1 MRDSPLRVALVADLL
16 SEQWPS
22 MDLVADMLLAELG
35 ELGTRANLRTELIRP
50 TLRRRNGSFGRYRN
64 RFVDYTWWL
73 RQHLRAADVFHVV
86 DHSYA
91 HLVHV
96 LPADRTVVTC
106 HDPDAFLR
114 LVAPERNTSRLP
126 KTLTRTVLS
135 GMRKAAHVTCDSQVT
150 HDEIL
155 RFGLMPSDRLSIVH
169 MGVHPVFR
177 LEPDR
182 SADAELTTVL
192 GPKNSEVTELLHV
205 GTCIP
210 RKRIDVLLNVLAAI
224 ATTEPRVR
232 LLKAG
237 GQLTGEQRDLAARLG
252 VERRV
257 VQLPHVHTAM
267 LAALYR
273 RADVTVLPSDREGFG
288 LPLVESLACGT
299 PVVAS
304 DIPVF
309 REVGGPAVDYAPVGD
324 ALQWRDR
331 VLQTLCGEREEPG
344 PALRRANRVRH
355 ASRFSWRACAE
366 SMCALYEDIGG
377 RATSPASLALEKH

>member
-1 MRDSPLRVALVADLL
+1 MSNSPLRVALVADLL

-22 MDLVADMLLAELG
+22 MDLVADMLAAELEAMSARG
-35 ELGTRANLRTELIRP
+35 NLRIDLIRP
-50 TLRRRNGSFGRYRN
+50 ALRRRNGSFGRYRS

-73 RQHLRAADVFHVV
+73 RQQHRAADVFHVV

-106 HDPDAFLR
+106 HDADAFLR
-114 LVAPERNTSRLP
+114 LVDPERNTSRLP
-126 KTLTRTVLS
+126 KALTRTVLS

-150 HDEIL
+150 RDEIL
-155 RFGLMPSDRLSIVH
+155 RFGLMPPGRLSIVH

-177 LEPDR
+177 PEPDT
-182 SADAELTTVL
+182 SADAELTKIL
-192 GPKNSEVTELLHV
+192 RPKDPEVTELLHV

-210 RKRIDVLLNVLAAI
+210 RKRIDVLLNILAAV
-224 ATTEPRVR
+224 ATIQPRVR

-237 GQLTGEQRDLAARLG
+237 GHLTEAQRDLAARLG

-257 VQLPHVHTAM
+257 VQLPHVATAT

-273 RADVTVLPSDREGFG
+273 RADVTVLTSDREGFG

-304 DIPVF
+304 DIAVF
-309 REVGGPAVDYAPVGD
+309 REVGGTAVDYVPAGD
-324 ALQWRDR
+324 TLRWRDR
-331 VLQTLCGEREEPG
+331 VLQTLFGDREEPG
-344 PALRRANRVRH
+344 SALRRANRVLH
-355 ASRFSWRACAE
+355 ASRFSWRACAQ
-366 SMCALYEDIGG
+366 SMSALYEDIGS
-377 RATSPASLALEKH
+377 RATSPARLAIEKH